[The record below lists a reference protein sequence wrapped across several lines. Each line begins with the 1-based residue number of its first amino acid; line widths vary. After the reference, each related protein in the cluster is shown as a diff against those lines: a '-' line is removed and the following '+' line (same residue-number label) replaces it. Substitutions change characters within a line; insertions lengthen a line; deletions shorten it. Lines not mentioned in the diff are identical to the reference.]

1 MFGLGFSEI
10 AVLAVLGLILLGP
23 EQLPD
28 VARTLG
34 RFFSDL
40 KRSTDELTDE
50 FKKANISSENL
61 IEEIRTDLRVEDNP
75 VVENHQNN
83 EPEPVQLEMDTEY
96 EPPTPITTEQDKQ
109 EKDGKK
115 SDAN

>member
-10 AVLAVLGLILLGP
+10 AILAVLGLILLGP

-61 IEEIRTDLRVEDNP
+61 IEEIRTDLRIEDNP
-75 VVENHQNN
+75 IVEHHANK

-96 EPPTPITTEQDKQ
+96 EPPTLPTETNKQ
-109 EKDGKK
+109 EEDGKK
-115 SDAN
+115 SDSN